1 MTDANRLNTVLA
13 IIAIIVLTL
22 SFTAF
27 AYTLVPKGD
36 ASLIVVN
43 DIEYGWDAVFT
54 DFETVSFTASG
65 DDFQGVLVSS
75 IIIDT
80 GLENPQD
87 YTYKFVG
94 LDSYQKDL
102 TWDDV
107 QNGYLVEDEH
117 KVVFPSQTRSFWVR
131 DLASIEVVI

>member
-43 DIEYGWDAVFT
+43 EIDYGWDAIFS
-54 DFETVSFTASG
+54 DFESENFVANE
-65 DDFQGVLVSS
+65 DEYIGVPISQ
-75 IIIDT
+75 IILDT
-80 GLENPQD
+80 GLENPE
-87 YTYKFVG
+87 TFEYKFIG
-94 LDSYQKDL
+94 LDGYQKDVS
-102 TWDDV
+102 WDDV
-107 QNGYLVEDEH
+107 QNSYLVEDEH
-117 KVVFPSQTRSFWVR
+117 KVVFPNMTRSFWVR